1 MKEFLDKYLRGDRYL
16 WGITLFFTLF
26 SLVVVFSAVTNLR
39 DNTTPTQYLWRHL
52 GFIVTG
58 LAVMW
63 VAHAF
68 SYKYHALFFAV
79 AVWITIL
86 LLFYAAFFTTG
97 SAENTM
103 EALNERVTNDRR
115 WVRLFNTFTI
125 QPALFAWIAFV
136 GYAAHFFAI
145 NYQKKITRKRMMFFS
160 LYFFLIV
167 MLVVL
172 ANFSTA
178 FLIFSSVVLL
188 AFLAY
193 FPMRYIFW
201 AVGAIIAAF
210 ALFVLIAKAAP
221 DLFPNRVDTWA
232 KRIENYVAIIKPEIL
247 TEEQREKVDDYQVE
261 RSKMAIAKGY
271 WLGQGPGESTMKNFL
286 PQSSSDFIYAILTEE
301 YGMVGALFLM
311 SLYVLLCYRIFL
323 IAKNANSFFGKL
335 LVLGFGAVIM
345 LQAVVNM
352 AVAVA
357 FIPVT
362 GQNLPFISNGGTS
375 LITTYFMMGC
385 ILSVSA
391 QPRKGGEMA
400 KDMTIVETFEDMQK
414 QYDKL

>member
-39 DNTTPTQYLWRHL
+39 DNSTPTQYLWRHL

-68 SYKYHALFFAV
+68 AYRYHALFFAV
-79 AVWITIL
+79 AVWITIF

-125 QPALFAWIAFV
+125 QPALFAWVAFV

-201 AVGAIIAAF
+201 VVGAIIAAF

-232 KRIENYVAIIKPEIL
+232 KRIENYVAIIKPDML
-247 TEEQREKVDDYQVE
+247 TEEQREKIDDYQVE

-301 YGMVGALFLM
+301 YGMVGALFVM

-391 QPRKGGEMA
+391 QPRKGEEMA

>member
-39 DNTTPTQYLWRHL
+39 DNSTPTQYLWRHL

-79 AVWITIL
+79 A
-86 LLFYAAFFTTG
+86 
-97 SAENTM
+97 
-103 EALNERVTNDRR
+103 VTNDRR

-232 KRIENYVAIIKPEIL
+232 KRIENYVAIIKPEML

-391 QPRKGGEMA
+391 QPRKGEEMA

>member
-1 MKEFLDKYLRGDRYL
+1 
-16 WGITLFFTLF
+16 
-26 SLVVVFSAVTNLR
+26 
-39 DNTTPTQYLWRHL
+39 
-52 GFIVTG
+52 
-58 LAVMW
+58 
-63 VAHAF
+63 
-68 SYKYHALFFAV
+68 
-79 AVWITIL
+79 
-86 LLFYAAFFTTG
+86 
-97 SAENTM
+97 M

-210 ALFVLIAKAAP
+210 ALFVLIVKAAP

-232 KRIENYVAIIKPEIL
+232 KRIENYVAIIKPEML

-311 SLYVLLCYRIFL
+311 GLYVLLCYRIFL

-385 ILSVSA
+385 IISVSA
-391 QPRKGGEMA
+391 QPRKGEEMA

>member
-39 DNTTPTQYLWRHL
+39 DNSTPTQYLWRHL

-68 SYKYHALFFAV
+68 AYRYHALFFAV
-79 AVWITIL
+79 AVWITIF

-232 KRIENYVAIIKPEIL
+232 KRIENYVAIIKPDML

-271 WLGQGPGESTMKNFL
+271 WLGQG
-286 PQSSSDFIYAILTEE
+286 
-301 YGMVGALFLM
+301 
-311 SLYVLLCYRIFL
+311 
-323 IAKNANSFFGKL
+323 
-335 LVLGFGAVIM
+335 
-345 LQAVVNM
+345 
-352 AVAVA
+352 
-357 FIPVT
+357 
-362 GQNLPFISNGGTS
+362 
-375 LITTYFMMGC
+375 
-385 ILSVSA
+385 
-391 QPRKGGEMA
+391 
-400 KDMTIVETFEDMQK
+400 
-414 QYDKL
+414 